1 MTIPRRL
8 AWATTAAV
16 ILAAAILSAQ
26 QGTLTPAEQQR
37 RKDLEAKL
45 QDIAVVERRVM
56 IPMKDGVRLATDI
69 YRPKNARFARAS

>member
-8 AWATTAAV
+8 AWATTVAV

-37 RKDLEAKL
+37 RSDLEAE
-45 QDIAVVERRVM
+45 AAGRS
-56 IPMKDGVRLATDI
+56 PSSSGA
-69 YRPKNARFARAS
+69 